1 MKDAI
6 IVGGGILGML
16 TARSLHEAGMKV
28 MIIDQGELG
37 KESTWSGGGILSPLY
52 PWRYPAA
59 ISQLAQYGQQHYPT
73 LCATVREETGI
84 DPQWIRSGLVFTGA
98 QDYVAAQAWAT
109 QWGYDLQ
116 HLTSAE
122 AMHMCEPQLAD
133 HFHQGMFMPDIA
145 QVRNP
150 RIADS
155 LRTSLRLLP
164 IEIAEHYPVSGL
176 EVANGRVTGVS
187 MGNEVFHANNVI
199 LTTGAWTSLFPEM
212 QALNVNVRP
221 VLGQMILFRGAKGL
235 LKRIVLHDGTYLI
248 PRQDGRI
255 LCGSTLEMRG
265 FDKQTTTEAYEA
277 LREKAYQMMPA
288 LRDLPINNHWAGL
301 RPGSPDG
308 VPYIDQHPDIAGLYV
323 NAGHYRYGV
332 TMGLASVDML
342 TDIMLGRTPRIDP
355 TPYRLDTIRT
365 PTTEFG

>member
-16 TARSLHEAGMKV
+16 TARSLHEAGLKV

-37 KESTWSGGGILSPLY
+37 KESTWAGGGILSPLY
-52 PWRYPAA
+52 PWRYPDS
-59 ISQLAQYGQQHYPT
+59 ISRLTQYGQQHYPA
-73 LCATVREETGI
+73 LCAAVREETGI
-84 DPQWIRSGLVFTGA
+84 DPQWIRSGLLFT
-98 QDYVAAQAWAT
+98 DDSEYAAARAWADT
-109 QWGYDLQ
+109 WGYELQ

-122 AMHMCEPQLAD
+122 VMHKCESQLAKN
-133 HFHQGMFMPDIA
+133 FQRGLFLPEIA
-145 QVRNP
+145 QMRNP

-176 EVANGRVTGVS
+176 EVTNGRVTGVS

-199 LTTGAWTSLFPEM
+199 LTTGAWTGLFPEM
-212 QALNVNVRP
+212 QALNVNIRP
-221 VLGQMILFRGAKGL
+221 VQGQIILFRGAKGL
-235 LKRIVLHDGTYLI
+235 LNRIVLHNGHYLI
-248 PRQDGRI
+248 PRKDGRI
-255 LCGSTLEMRG
+255 LCGSTLEMCG
-265 FDKQTTTEAYEA
+265 FDKHTTEEAKEA
-277 LREKAYQMMPA
+277 LRETAYEIMPA

-308 VPYIDQHPDIAGLYV
+308 VPYIDEHPEIAGLYV

-332 TMGLASVDML
+332 TMGLASVHML
-342 TDIMLGRTPRIDP
+342 TDRMLGRTPRIDP
-355 TPYRLDTIRT
+355 TPYRFDAIRT
-365 PTTEFG
+365 PTAEFR